1 MTKEEFCK
9 EHISKLKKDTYIFK
23 ILHRDTK
30 TIDLM
35 DEYEDSN
42 APYLVL
48 DGSFK
53 KSITQDIALIITRD
67 DSKMTDN
74 YYPTMTELKKCINK
88 YPTSILVPDRMKHLA
103 SVISDTIND
112 GSYPDNT
119 ILPLKEPCSFG
130 AQSSINRMDY
140 GCEWLGGGDWEEKT
154 LYGEITEYMVVGI
167 MLTRSMWAIEHML

>member
-9 EHISKLKKDTYIFK
+9 EHISKLKKDTHIFK
-23 ILHRDTK
+23 VLFRDTK
-30 TIDLM
+30 TVDLM
-35 DEYEDSN
+35 DEYEESN
-42 APYLVL
+42 VPYLVL

-67 DSKMTDN
+67 NPRMTDN
-74 YYPTMTELKKCINK
+74 NYPTMTELKKCINK
-88 YPTSILVPDRMKHLA
+88 YPNSPYLPDRMKYLA
-103 SVISDTIND
+103 SVISKTINEEN
-112 GSYPDNT
+112 YPDNT

-154 LYGEITEYMVVGI
+154 LYGEITEYMIVGI
-167 MLTRSMWAIEHML
+167 MLTKSMWALEHKL